1 MSDDRRRRSLG
12 TLTPVPDPDLR
23 TMARNINSI
32 GSAVTRIDTSVRAI
46 QEDVLPPVASDAKEA
61 RDGVLRLDGRVNALE
76 SLPPPSHECTET
88 DRQARQDA
96 AIGAGEA
103 KVAHNSRL
111 LWWLLGTLF
120 VVGSSA
126 IGFAMV
132 TGASAAR
139 TAASLEAADATI
151 GRHEGA
157 IKALVEAQARDRE
170 TYLREIRALP
180 VKVSETVQASSPP
193 AEQID
198 DAADE
203 LPLWP
208 SERRQLIQILE
219 RARAREKQPNGE
231 R

>member
-1 MSDDRRRRSLG
+1 MPDDRRRTLG
-12 TLTPVPDPDLR
+12 TLTPAPEPDLSG
-23 TMARNINSI
+23 MARNINRI
-32 GSAVTRIDTSVRAI
+32 GSAVSKIDVSVQSI
-46 QEDVLPPVASDAKEA
+46 KEDILPPVAADAKEA

-76 SLPPPSHECTET
+76 SSPPPAHECTET

-103 KVAHNSRL
+103 KVAHNTRL
-111 LWWLLGTLF
+111 LWWLLGVLLL
-120 VVGSSA
+120 VGSSA

-132 TGASAAR
+132 TGSTAAR
-139 TAASLEAADATI
+139 TAASLEATDETVD
-151 GRHEGA
+151 RHEGA

-208 SERRQLIQILE
+208 SERRQLIQLLE
-219 RARAREKQPNGE
+219 RARAREAQANGE